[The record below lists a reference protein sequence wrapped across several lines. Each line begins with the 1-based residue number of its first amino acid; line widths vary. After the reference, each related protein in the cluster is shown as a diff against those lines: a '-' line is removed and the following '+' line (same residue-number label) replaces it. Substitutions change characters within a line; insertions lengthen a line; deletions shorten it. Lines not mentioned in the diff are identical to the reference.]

1 MAKLARFY
9 GWTLEYIERM
19 NYSDYS
25 KMAKA
30 MVMLE
35 AREGLGQIEL
45 NNFSDF
51 DQKTRESIQ
60 RRLKQLVDVHIKRE
74 VLDYKEVVANL
85 ARKLMRG

>member
-1 MAKLARFY
+1 
-9 GWTLEYIERM
+9 
-19 NYSDYS
+19 
-25 KMAKA
+25 MAKA

-35 AREGLGQIEL
+35 AREGLNQIEL

-60 RRLKQLVDVHIKRE
+60 RRLKQLVDLYIKRE